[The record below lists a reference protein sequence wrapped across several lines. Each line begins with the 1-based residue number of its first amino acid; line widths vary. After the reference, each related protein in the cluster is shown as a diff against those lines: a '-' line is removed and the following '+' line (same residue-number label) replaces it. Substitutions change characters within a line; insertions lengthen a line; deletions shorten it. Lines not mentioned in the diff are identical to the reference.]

1 MTDASSAPAPSL
13 TSLARGGGCG
23 CKLDPAFLDRIL
35 ADSPPLPL
43 NPALMVDAATRDDA
57 AVYRINDETALVAT
71 TDFFAPVVDDPYEF
85 GRIAATNALSDIY
98 AMGAKP
104 IFCLAVL
111 GMPVNTLPPET
122 IRQILDGG
130 RSVAES
136 VNAPVAGGHS
146 IDAAEPFYGLVAL
159 GLAHPDRI
167 LTNAGAQPGDVLI
180 LGKPLGVGVFSAA
193 QKRGLLNTSD
203 YEAMIDSTTK
213 LNTPGADLAHLDG
226 VHAVTDVTGF
236 GLLGH
241 LSEMCRGSDVSAQLD
256 RSALPVFD
264 GARRLLAEGVR
275 TGASGRNW
283 AAVEPHVQRPQDWSD
298 ADRDMLCDP
307 QTSGG
312 LLVACTPDS
321 APEVLQAF
329 RRQGHD
335 AAVQIGQVEAGAPV
349 IRFSA

>member
-1 MTDASSAPAPSL
+1 MTETSSATTPSL

-43 NPALMVDAATRDDA
+43 NPALLLDAATRDDA
-57 AVYRINDETALVAT
+57 AVYKLNDETALVAT
-71 TDFFAPVVDDPYEF
+71 TDFFAPVVDDPYDF
-85 GRIAATNALSDIY
+85 GRIAATNALSDVY

-111 GMPVNTLPPET
+111 GMPINTLPPET

-136 VNAPVAGGHS
+136 VGAPVAGGHS

-159 GLAHPDRI
+159 GLAHPDQI
-167 LTNAGAQPGDVLI
+167 LTNAGAKPGDVLI

-193 QKRGLLNTSD
+193 QKRGLLTPDD
-203 YEAMIDSTTK
+203 YDAMIATTTR
-213 LNTPGADLAHLDG
+213 LNTPGADLAGMAG

-241 LSEMCRGSDVSAQLD
+241 LSEMCRGSKLAASID
-256 RSALPVFD
+256 RTALPVFD
-264 GARRLLAEGVR
+264 GARRLLDQGVR

-283 AAVEPHVQRPQDWSD
+283 AAVEPYVTQTPDWSD
-298 ADRDMLCDP
+298 ADRDML
-307 QTSGG
+307 
-312 LLVACTPDS
+312 
-321 APEVLQAF
+321 
-329 RRQGHD
+329 
-335 AAVQIGQVEAGAPV
+335 
-349 IRFSA
+349 